1 MEIEYKYE
9 WREMFASSCQRLI
22 RIIFPH
28 GERKKIKKISSY
40 DGILML
46 SKKKLLLDH

>member
-1 MEIEYKYE
+1 MEIEYE

-28 GERKKIKKISSY
+28 GE
-40 DGILML
+40 M
-46 SKKKLLLDH
+46 KKLKKSPAMMAF